1 MPVKLNKEGTTLVA
15 FLSGEIDHHSAIAL
29 REAVD
34 GAIKLVKPER
44 LEIDFGDVTFM
55 DSSGVGFVM
64 GRYKLVNFY
73 GGTVVVKNASERVE
87 RMLSLSGIEKIALIE
102 KRDKAV

>member
-1 MPVKLNKEGTTLVA
+1 MPVKLCKEGTTLIA

-34 GAIKLVKPER
+34 GAIKLVKPQK
-44 LEIDFGDVTFM
+44 LEIDFSGVTFM

-73 GGTVVVKNASERVE
+73 GGTVSVKNASERIE
-87 RMLSLSGIEKIALIE
+87 KILSLSGIEKIAQIE
-102 KRDKAV
+102 RRDKAV